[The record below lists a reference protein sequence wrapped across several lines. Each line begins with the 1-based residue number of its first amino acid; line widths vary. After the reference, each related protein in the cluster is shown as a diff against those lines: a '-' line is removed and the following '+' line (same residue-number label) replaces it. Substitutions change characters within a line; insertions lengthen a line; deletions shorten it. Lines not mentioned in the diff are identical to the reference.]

1 MTIKVS
7 GSTLTFSDSTT
18 MTTAAAAGP
27 PGPTGPTGPSGPPG
41 PSGSTAFALLTS
53 STSSSGV
60 ASFDFPSV
68 ITGSYTKYR
77 VIAEGIYSL
86 GGSVFYPPYL
96 RFYSAGSFDTNTVY
110 GYNTLWSS
118 GNPSGNAQILG
129 GGNSDRLYLG
139 PPGGALVGNYPKNAY
154 FIVIDITT
162 YYNNS
167 SGNYTSQLTFVGSG
181 GSGNNYGYTWS
192 GSGEYVAAMSTT
204 AIATGLQIVGQSVY
218 DLVGKVSVYG
228 VS

>member
-86 GGSVFYPPYL
+86 GGSQFYPPYL

-110 GYNTLWSS
+110 GYNTYGVAVMFLVMHK
-118 GNPSGNAQILG
+118 
-129 GGNSDRLYLG
+129 YLEQ
-139 PPGGALVGNYPKNAY
+139 
-154 FIVIDITT
+154 DIAI
-162 YYNNS
+162 
-167 SGNYTSQLTFVGSG
+167 
-181 GSGNNYGYTWS
+181 GYTL
-192 GSGEYVAAMSTT
+192 GH
-204 AIATGLQIVGQSVY
+204 Q
-218 DLVGKVSVYG
+218 LVH
-228 VS
+228 